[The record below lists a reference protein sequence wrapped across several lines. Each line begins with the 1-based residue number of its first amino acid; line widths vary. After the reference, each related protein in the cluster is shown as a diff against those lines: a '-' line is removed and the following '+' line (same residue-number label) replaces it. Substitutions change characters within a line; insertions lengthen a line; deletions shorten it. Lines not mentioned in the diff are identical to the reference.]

1 MEDHM
6 TTTRRT
12 RTLVL
17 AVLTAAFGLAAACV
31 PTTPPAS
38 TTTTTAAATVKTV
51 SNATF
56 EWTVS
61 KEANNGAFAPG
72 QVNYWSA
79 GQSDSTSATYVPSN
93 GNATVLKK
101 NAAGTY
107 VPIGSESAVSW
118 TNRNRDGAGNV
129 VTATN
134 AFFLGQKV
142 RFANGTGTVNTA
154 TGVASIQWTGTF
166 SINFYGQYVPFWI
179 TNPKLTVNAAGK
191 GTLTATL
198 GGFASDISTPD
209 VRTPLPST
217 PNVVIA
223 ELPDVYAS
231 GAVSTGFANAP
242 TAYLNT
248 AITVPADGTPQV
260 AKTSANASFWGSWPQ
275 SFVNFQ
281 QATGLGSYWYSSG
294 GAADDEKPQDPI
306 SVSWTLNP

>member
-1 MEDHM
+1 M
-6 TTTRRT
+6 TTPTIRRRAT
-12 RTLVL
+12 AL
-17 AVLTAAFGLAAACV
+17 AVAVVAAVTAACT
-31 PTTPPAS
+31 PTTPPA
-38 TTTTTAAATVKTV
+38 TTTTTTPGAVRSV

-56 EWTVS
+56 EWTIS

-79 GQSDSTSATYVPSN
+79 GQSDSTQATYVPTN

-101 NAAGTY
+101 NAGGTY
-107 VPIGSESAVSW
+107 VPIGSETAVNW

-134 AFFLGQKV
+134 SFFLGQKV
-142 RFANGTGTVNTA
+142 RFVNGTGTVNTA
-154 TGVASIQWTGTF
+154 TGATTIQWTGTF
-166 SINFYGQYVPFWI
+166 SVNFYGQYVPFWI
-179 TNPKLTVNAAGK
+179 TNPKLVVNTAGK

-209 VRTPLPST
+209 VRTPLPAT

-223 ELPDVYAS
+223 ELPNVFAS
-231 GAVSTGFANAP
+231 GAVATGFTNAP
-242 TAYLNT
+242 TAYLGT
-248 AITVPADGTPQV
+248 AVTVPVDGTPQV
-260 AKTSANASFWGSWPQ
+260 AKTTANAAHWGSWPQ
-275 SFVNFQ
+275 SFVDFQ